1 MTIKN
6 TQQPTLGLSQVK
18 SSFSRRQLLKF
29 TGAGAAAAWLSGCTS
44 VPNDALEMPIF
55 SGVRPLSK
63 QPFAR
68 PLMTLDNIIDIKVG
82 LRPFRASGFVV
93 RGERVGE
100 KLIIHNYGHGGS
112 GITFSWGSSTLAVR
126 ELPETGDRRAAVIGC
141 GVMGLTTAR
150 LLQERGWK
158 VTIYA
163 KAFSPNNTSDA
174 AGGQWAPTGIS
185 YRFRETPAFSTQCD
199 EALQISYERFSKQI
213 GAEYGVKLIE
223 NYHLK
228 QTPIRADDYTHLE
241 RWPKLF
247 PQIEVLQP
255 NQHPFPTRFAL
266 RYLSMVIEP
275 AIFLPKLMQQFRE
288 AGGQVLQREIAE
300 STELQ
305 ALAEPVIFNCTGIGA
320 KALFGDEQ
328 LTPIRGQI
336 LRLRPD
342 ERIDFCTHG
351 DGQGLMYMFPRSQDI
366 AVGGSFDRGE
376 AGLAPDLETTTRI
389 VREHARM
396 IEAMR
401 I

>member
-29 TGAGAAAAWLSGCTS
+29 TGASAAAAWLSGCTS
-44 VPNDALEMPIF
+44 VPNDALEMPVF

-68 PLMTLDNIIDIKVG
+68 PLMTLENIIDIKVG

-93 RGERVGE
+93 RGEQVGE

-126 ELPETGDRRAAVIGC
+126 ELPETGDRQAAVIGC

-185 YRFRETPAFSTQCD
+185 YRFRETHAFSTQCD
-199 EALQISYERFSKQI
+199 EALQISYDMFSKQI

-228 QTPIRADDYTHLE
+228 QTPIRVDDYTHLE

-247 PQIEVLQP
+247 PQTEVLQP

-275 AIFLPKLMQQFRE
+275 AIFLPKLMQEFRD
-288 AGGQVLQREIAE
+288 AGGQVLQREVRDVA
-300 STELQ
+300 ELQ
-305 ALAEPVIFNCTGIGA
+305 TFTETVIFNCTGIGA

-351 DGQGLMYMFPRSQDI
+351 DGQGVMYMFPRSQDI

-376 AGLAPDLETTTRI
+376 AGLAPDNETTTRI

-396 IEAMR
+396 IAAMR